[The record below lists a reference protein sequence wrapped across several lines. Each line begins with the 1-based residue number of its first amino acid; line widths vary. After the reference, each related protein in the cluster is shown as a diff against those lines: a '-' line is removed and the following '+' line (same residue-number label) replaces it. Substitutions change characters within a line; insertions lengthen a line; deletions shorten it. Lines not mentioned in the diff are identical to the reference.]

1 MVSYQQY
8 HIRGRGGRGYHNS
21 GGNISATSAKSW
33 HHISGGIIS
42 GAAAT
47 SAIASYHL
55 YHISSSGGII
65 SEAAATS
72 VVFKGGIMAATAVA
86 STAAVVM
93 ASWQ

>member
-1 MVSYQQY
+1 VVSYQQY
-8 HIRGRGGRGYHNS
+8 HIRGRGGRRYHNS

-33 HHISGGIIS
+33 HHISGIIS

-72 VVFKGGIMAATAVA
+72 VGFKGGIMAATAVA